1 MHCAQK
7 LIWGAPGSLQRLTR
21 AAILAKRFMLPAFDE
36 GGNLPPG
43 LHRAGWTEFVQRL
56 GCAEHRLALIAGM
69 AGALASLGRAGCPAV
84 YIDGIFVAAR
94 RRPADYDGCWDDTGV
109 NTGLLDPVLLN
120 LRSQR
125 RAQKAKYRG
134 ELFPAS
140 LPARPDGPPYKEF
153 FQLDR
158 DGEYKGIVEIDPGD
172 LNDQE

>member
-1 MHCAQK
+1 
-7 LIWGAPGSLQRLTR
+7 
-21 AAILAKRFMLPAFDE
+21 MLPAFDE

-56 GCAEHRLALIAGM
+56 GYTEHRLALIAGM
-69 AGALASLGRAGCPAV
+69 AGALASLGMAGCPAV
-84 YIDGIFVAAR
+84 HIVGIFVAAK
-94 RRPADYDGCWDDTGV
+94 RRPAGYGGRWGGTGV
-109 NTGLLDPVLLN
+109 DTGLLDPVLPSF
-120 LRSQR
+120 RCQR

-140 LPARPDGPPYKEF
+140 LPARPDGLPYKEF

-158 DGEYKGIVEIDPGD
+158 DGECKGIVEIDPGD